1 MIGIPP
7 GTYTVVCHP
16 RGMGQPL
23 LEITGVAI
31 EAGKTLVRDLSLEQ
45 RFILT
50 GKITYANGK
59 LAAGMAVDIAC
70 VDRQRNGEF
79 HDTTKTDAHG
89 RFEIGTPLRTVT
101 YVGING
107 GRTDGRMP
115 LLAPGLN
122 VQDYVLRLRR
132 GRHVAAP
139 APARDSAPVKTAP
152 PATPSAPGPAPTGAS
167 PKGAGVA
174 RRGSPRTQ
182 PGDKSAFGPVAERIV
197 RINSLQDGCVDLDAA
212 KVLSYPKGAPRDEA
226 STVAWDRR
234 NGVDVS
240 VGAASRHTG
249 LHCFLLCRDMIAGPV
264 DPRVWDAAPAV
275 IATEAEKA
283 RWLSRGG
290 HLIETLPATFVFK
303 TREGG
308 VGLLQVLEATK
319 SPGGYLRKARIAF
332 KLLKG
337 PPPKVNPEDIAWGE
351 AVGGLQCAVRP
362 AQESFAPGEDLSL
375 EIVYRNV
382 SDRPITVCVYPDPL
396 YVWTM
401 LQVREDP
408 HWPGGN
414 DRRGQHGSGAR
425 LPLKLSDF
433 VTLDP
438 GETAAV
444 PQVIDLSGNRA
455 LKPGRYMARAAISK
469 INRMEAHVPG
479 YAKFCRAHKLRPWS
493 GVIESG
499 IGWLVIPMPPAE
511 DIAGFVR
518 EACTGAA
525 PRMSACH
532 ILEVLMDQPYQS
544 SRQVLTW
551 WWQFPLDAPVTERAD
566 LDPKQMGALWAQ
578 LDGEV
583 GPQAHKALWRMARAG
598 DGAAKFIADRVT
610 PVRADAGRVR
620 QWIASLDDDKHA
632 VRAKASDELSRL
644 GRAAEPALRKALQA
658 ARSQEAKS
666 RLTLLL
672 DGISLPYPS
681 TPSARRTARAV
692 RILELIAT
700 PPAVDTL
707 RNLAGG
713 EANAPTTLQ
722 AKAAL
727 ARVAK
732 AQSHA
737 PANRPAPE
745 GASTTR
751 RGSPQAARPG
761 PPMSQP
767 GGEGAAEARLER
779 LWVALGSADPKE
791 ADKAAKEM
799 AALGDR
805 AVTFLTERFD
815 PAPADAGELQQLI
828 AKLDDEKYAARDK
841 AYDDLMRFE
850 RAALPPLREALKA
863 PGLSVEA
870 RIRIEKLVRT
880 WTDPPAGTPQARQIE
895 GAVQALAQIATPRAK
910 VLLARLAEEGRF
922 PWGDPVNGVRVRL
935 RPQKVRWGQGE
946 FPKFRVDVRNAGK
959 EELYDNRGR
968 SDIYELEL
976 DGQWYQ
982 HMAKVHKAW
991 RPIGPGQTRDGILV
1005 DMAKAWGFDW
1015 PKEIGK
1021 LLGKPGKHVVRVA
1034 FNGTCGNP
1042 LRNANAKPVRVVS
1055 NAVKIE
1061 IAPAGTTRPAPTG
1074 TGVEGAS
1081 TARRVSPQ
1089 ATRPRPPMSQPGGEG
1104 AAEAPLERLW
1114 VALGSAD
1121 PKEAGKAVKDM
1132 AALKDQGVTFLTE
1145 RLAPAPADGGQ
1156 VNRLVAKL
1164 DDDKYAVR
1172 KKAHDELM
1180 RVGRAALPAL
1190 REALKEAK
1198 LSTEARKRIE
1208 AVVADWTCPD
1218 PGTAQARRLEAA
1230 VEVLTRIASA
1240 KSKALLAGLA
1250 TGNPEESLTTFA
1262 LHPWGDAVEGVQ
1274 SRARP
1279 DRRTWTA
1286 GEIPSFKLDVRNRGK
1301 RELQLDMFPENWR
1314 IEFDGDWYHMGVI
1327 RTGRAPRLPLGPWGE
1342 QRDIPFSPAAWGRW
1356 MSDKGRRALEFT
1368 PGKHVVRVSFTA
1380 NPSGADGGGRVR
1392 AVSNPV
1398 EIEIQRPAAPGPKG
1412 EQGAGQLP

>member
-1 MIGIPP
+1 MPEQEMSG
-7 GTYTVVCHP
+7 
-16 RGMGQPL
+16 
-23 LEITGVAI
+23 
-31 EAGKTLVRDLSLEQ
+31 SLD
-45 RFILT
+45 
-50 GKITYANGK
+50 AK
-59 LAAGMAVDIAC
+59 LHGGLPAGMLTVASLIVAGTILCAC
-70 VDRQRNGEF
+70 ASR
-79 HDTTKTDAHG
+79 A
-89 RFEIGTPLRTVT
+89 
-101 YVGING
+101 G
-107 GRTDGRMP
+107 GQSGQST
-115 LLAPGLN
+115 
-122 VQDYVLRLRR
+122 
-132 GRHVAAP
+132 
-139 APARDSAPVKTAP
+139 AR
-152 PATPSAPGPAPTGAS
+152 PAPTGAS

-182 PGDKSAFGPVAERIV
+182 PGDKSALGPVAERIV
-197 RINSLQDGCVDLDAA
+197 GINSLQDACVDLDAA

-240 VGAASRHTG
+240 VHTVSRHTG
-249 LHCFLLCRDMIAGPV
+249 RHYFLFCHGKDMIAGPV

-283 RWLSRGG
+283 RWVSRGG

-308 VGLLQVLEATK
+308 VGLLQVLEVTKK
-319 SPGGYLRKARIAF
+319 SPGGYPRKARIAF

-337 PPPKVNPEDIAWGE
+337 PPPKVNPEDITWGE

-362 AQESFAPGEDLSL
+362 AQESFAPGEDLAL

-438 GETAAV
+438 GKTAAV
-444 PQVIDLSGNRA
+444 QQVIDFSGNRA
-455 LKPGRYMARAAISK
+455 LKPGRYMARAAINK
-469 INRMEAHVPG
+469 INRMEAHIPG
-479 YAKFCRAHKLRPWS
+479 YAEFCRAHKLRPWS
-493 GVIESG
+493 GVIKSG
-499 IGWLVIPMPPAE
+499 IGRLVIPMPPAE
-511 DIAGFVR
+511 DIAGLVR
-518 EACTGAA
+518 EVCAGAA
-525 PRMSACH
+525 PRMSTCRV
-532 ILEVLMDQPYQS
+532 LEALMDQPYQS

-551 WWQFPLDAPVTERAD
+551 WWQFPLDPPVTDRAD

-583 GPQAHKALWRMARAG
+583 GPQAHKALWRMAGAG

-610 PVRADAGRVR
+610 PVRGDAGRVR

-632 VRAKASDELSRL
+632 VRAEATDELSRL
-644 GRAAEPALRKALQA
+644 GRAAEPALREALQTA
-658 ARSQEAKS
+658 GSQEAKS

-672 DGISLPYPS
+672 DAISLPYPS
-681 TPSARRTARAV
+681 MPSARRTARAV

-713 EANAPTTLQ
+713 KTNGPTTLQ

-727 ARVAK
+727 ARLAK

-745 GASTTR
+745 GAGMARPGSPQAAR
-751 RGSPQAARPG
+751 RVSPQAARPG

-767 GGEGAAEARLER
+767 AGEGSAEARLER

-791 ADKAAKEM
+791 TDKA
-799 AALGDR
+799 
-805 AVTFLTERFD
+805 V
-815 PAPADAGELQQLI
+815 
-828 AKLDDEKYAARDK
+828 
-841 AYDDLMRFE
+841 
-850 RAALPPLREALKA
+850 RE
-863 PGLSVEA
+863 
-870 RIRIEKLVRT
+870 
-880 WTDPPAGTPQARQIE
+880 
-895 GAVQALAQIATPRAK
+895 
-910 VLLARLAEEGRF
+910 
-922 PWGDPVNGVRVRL
+922 
-935 RPQKVRWGQGE
+935 
-946 FPKFRVDVRNAGK
+946 
-959 EELYDNRGR
+959 
-968 SDIYELEL
+968 
-976 DGQWYQ
+976 
-982 HMAKVHKAW
+982 
-991 RPIGPGQTRDGILV
+991 
-1005 DMAKAWGFDW
+1005 
-1015 PKEIGK
+1015 
-1021 LLGKPGKHVVRVA
+1021 
-1034 FNGTCGNP
+1034 
-1042 LRNANAKPVRVVS
+1042 
-1055 NAVKIE
+1055 
-1061 IAPAGTTRPAPTG
+1061 
-1074 TGVEGAS
+1074 
-1081 TARRVSPQ
+1081 
-1089 ATRPRPPMSQPGGEG
+1089 
-1104 AAEAPLERLW
+1104 
-1114 VALGSAD
+1114 
-1121 PKEAGKAVKDM
+1121 M

-1145 RLAPAPADGGQ
+1145 RFDPPPTDAGELQQLIAE
-1156 VNRLVAKL
+1156 L

-1172 KKAHDELM
+1172 KKAHDDLM
-1180 RVGRAALPAL
+1180 RLGRAALPLL

-1240 KSKALLAGLA
+1240 KSKALLARLA
-1250 TGNPEESLTTFA
+1250 KGNPEESLTTFA
-1262 LHPWGDAVEGVQ
+1262 LYPWGDAVEGVQ
-1274 SRARP
+1274 WRARP
-1279 DRRTWTA
+1279 DRRTWTV
-1286 GEIPSFKLDVRNRGK
+1286 GKIPSFKLDVRNRGK
-1301 RELQLDMFPENWR
+1301 RDLLLDLFPENWS
-1314 IEFDGDWYHMGVI
+1314 IELDGHWHHIGVM

-1356 MSDKGRRALEFT
+1356 MSDKGRRPLKFT

-1380 NPSGADGGGRVR
+1380 GPSEDGGGGRVR

-1398 EIEIQRPAAPGPKG
+1398 EIEIRCPAAPKAKD
-1412 EQGAGQLP
+1412 EQGAG